1 MIDEMRTSIF
11 RVALS
16 AVFLVILL
24 AAGYFVGESLG
35 AERAQQ
41 GWGLYGIVAG
51 LVCWLVARPRSRMPI
66 PQDPRSSAEHR
77 ALGSQQS

>member
-24 AAGYFVGESLG
+24 AAGYLVGESLG
-35 AERAQQ
+35 AERAQP
-41 GWGLYGIVAG
+41 GWGLYGFGAG
-51 LVCWLVARPRSRMPI
+51 LIVWLIARPRSR
-66 PQDPRSSAEHR
+66 
-77 ALGSQQS
+77 